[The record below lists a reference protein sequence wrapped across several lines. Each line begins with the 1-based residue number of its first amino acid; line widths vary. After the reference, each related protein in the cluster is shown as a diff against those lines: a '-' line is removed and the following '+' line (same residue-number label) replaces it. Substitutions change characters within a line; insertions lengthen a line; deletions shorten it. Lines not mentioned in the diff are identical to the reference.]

1 MSRRIFSFPSP
12 ERFIIGTIGQPGER
26 EFYLQVSA
34 GALVLSLALEK
45 NQASALVERFELMI
59 KEIVKEGKKFGNPP
73 EIHIPDQSPRDN
85 LSLSTPVEAE
95 FAIGV
100 MSISWDKE
108 SERIFFDAQAISRIG
123 DQEEEIFQEMIA
135 DDSDNAPDI
144 LRVTLSLDH
153 AQGFIL
159 RSRSVINA
167 GRVPCIFCGLPINPT
182 GHLCPRAN
190 GYRR

>member
-34 GALVLSLALEK
+34 GTIIVSLALEK
-45 NQASALVERFELMI
+45 NQALALVERFELLT
-59 KEIVKEGKKFGNPP
+59 KEIVKEEKKTGTPAKKQVPAIDLQENV
-73 EIHIPDQSPRDN
+73 
-85 LSLSTPVEAE
+85 LLTTPVEAE

-108 SERIFFDAQAISRIG
+108 FERISFEAQAISRIG
-123 DQEEEIFQEMIA
+123 DQEEEIFQEMV
-135 DDSDNAPDI
+135 DDLVENAPDI
-144 LRVTLSLDH
+144 LRVTLSLEQV
-153 AQGFIL
+153 QGFIL
-159 RSRSVINA
+159 RSRTVIEA
-167 GRVPCIFCGLPINPT
+167 GRVPCIFCGLPLNPT
-182 GHLCPRAN
+182 GHLCPRSN